1 MKYFA
6 THFGIKITGNVAR
19 LDLGDEQ
26 TVLPD
31 GRKANVSECQ
41 IIMNPDA
48 LKGLHDLIEHQI
60 KEIKKKKK

>member
-6 THFGIKITGNVAR
+6 THFGINVTGNVAR
-19 LDLGDEQ
+19 LDLGDER

-41 IIMNPDA
+41 IIMDLSG
-48 LKGLHDLIEHQI
+48 LKVLHDLINHQL

>member
-6 THFGIKITGNVAR
+6 THFGINVTGSVAR
-19 LDLGDEQ
+19 LDLGDER

-41 IIMNPDA
+41 IIMNLDA
-48 LKGLHDLIEHQI
+48 LKVLHDLVEDQL
-60 KEIKKKKK
+60 KKIKKKKK